1 MRKTRCRP
9 LVDNEISRKVRLHEN
24 EVYKGECPSKISMV
38 SSSSNL
44 SSIYSS
50 VVVVTQTVIRIK
62 KEMVRKTKVTVF
74 NRKIP
79 LCEQED
85 EDRNKP
91 AGLSRKEL
99 VLVFVISDLKLSI
112 VFCF

>member
-1 MRKTRCRP
+1 
-9 LVDNEISRKVRLHEN
+9 
-24 EVYKGECPSKISMV
+24 MV

-91 AGLSRKEL
+91 AGLSLKEL